1 MTTNL
6 KALRKRSPLTA
17 QRMKRKLSVRKKISG
32 TAERPRLSVF
42 RSARHIY
49 VQAIDDETNVTLAS
63 ASTVEK
69 DVRSTTTGVKKKDAA
84 QQVGAALAKRLIEKG
99 VKAAIFDRNGY
110 RYHGRVAAVA
120 TGAREAGL
128 EF

>member
-1 MTTNL
+1 MKANL
-6 KALRKRSPLTA
+6 KALRKKSPTTA
-17 QRMKRKLSVRKKISG
+17 QRVKRKLSVRKKISG

-42 RSARHIY
+42 RSAKHIY
-49 VQAIDDETNVTLAS
+49 VQAIDDEANVTLCS

-69 DVRSTTTGVKKKDAA
+69 DVRASANGAKKKDAA
-84 QQVGAALAKRLIEKG
+84 QQVGAALAKRLLEKG
-99 VKAAIFDRNGY
+99 VKSAVFDRNGY
-110 RYHGRVAAVA
+110 QYHGRVAAVA